1 MKQMVRLYLL
11 GQKGLFVLKELD
23 KRYLSYISEVVIGKD
38 RGVIN
43 DYSDDIRE
51 LCEHLQL
58 KLYLKNKTIEN
69 SDYKYSIAI
78 GWRWLIN
85 SDKPLLVIHDSIL
98 PRLRGFN
105 PLVTALINGD
115 SKIGATAL
123 IAEKGYDEGP
133 IIIQKTLEIS
143 YPIKIAEAI
152 EKISYVYA
160 AIVNNLFDSII
171 NQSMVIHV
179 QDNSKAT
186 YSLWRDEDDYK
197 INWNWSSEKIKR
209 FIDAVGYPYKGAFTF
224 LNQKKIRIL
233 DAEVTSDLKI
243 ENRIPGKV
251 IFKKDDTFTVVCGKG
266 LLLVS
271 TFYDNTLSEKIKF
284 DNFRL
289 KFE

>member
-1 MKQMVRLYLL
+1 MVRLYLL
-11 GQKGLFVLKELD
+11 GRKGLFVLQELD
-23 KRYLSYISEVVIGKD
+23 NRYLTYISEVVIGKD
-38 RGVIN
+38 KSVIN
-43 DYSDDIRE
+43 DYSNDIKE
-51 LCEHLQL
+51 FCEHHHLNYYFRSQ
-58 KLYLKNKTIEN
+58 TIE
-69 SDYKYSIAI
+69 SSACKYIIAI

-85 SDKPLLVIHDSIL
+85 SDKQLIVIHDSIL

-123 IAEKGYDEGP
+123 IAEEGYDEGP
-133 IIIQKTLEIS
+133 IIIQKSLEIS
-143 YPIKIAEAI
+143 YPIKIKEAI
-152 EKISYVYA
+152 DKISYLYA
-160 AIVNNLFDSII
+160 DIVNKLFDII
-171 NQSMVIHV
+171 MNHSMNIQV

-224 LNQKKIRIL
+224 LNDKKIRIL

-251 IFKKDDTFTVVCGKG
+251 LFKKNDTFTIVCGNG
-266 LLLVS
+266 LLLVNA
-271 TFYDNTLSEKIKF
+271 FYDDTLSVKIQF